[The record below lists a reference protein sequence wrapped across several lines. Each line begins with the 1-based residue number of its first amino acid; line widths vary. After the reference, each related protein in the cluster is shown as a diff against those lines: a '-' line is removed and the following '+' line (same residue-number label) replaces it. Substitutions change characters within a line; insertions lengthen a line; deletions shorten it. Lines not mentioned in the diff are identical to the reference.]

1 VWFGLEQQQQE
12 DEEALVRECEI
23 ERRPR
28 SIVITT
34 VKMMR
39 LSVSPCVCVCVS
51 WWWSDGSD
59 GDGGGRGETHQPG
72 PERRRPTQATQ
83 AHRWTSCCRR
93 TRPDA
98 SNRSQ
103 PQPFSQSVSLS
114 ITTIAIAATRS
125 TKPRSSNSRAVA
137 RASRGHLAL
146 HVRSALS
153 PLSTTKRHTL
163 GSEISLSL
171 SSTETEDRQSKRAT
185 KVSSLRVVL
194 VVTAVLLDAQPRT
207 QHHLISSLSLSPPL
221 SVLRSR
227 APQAQRRPQRAPR
240 EGQQGGAGSG
250 GGYL

>member
-1 VWFGLEQQQQE
+1 MEGVE
-12 DEEALVRECEI
+12 
-23 ERRPR
+23 ERRTSLGQSGADQRKQHKRTDGLHAVDEPDLMHPTDHSHSHSASQSLSR
-28 SIVITT
+28 SRPSPSPPPGARSRGAPTAAPSREHLAGISLF
-34 VKMMR
+34 MCAR
-39 LSVSPCVCVCVS
+39 LSLSRPCPLPSAVTTIIAAPLSLSQRNGCRSLPSV
-51 WWWSDGSD
+51 
-59 GDGGGRGETHQPG
+59 RAQQPQ
-72 PERRRPTQATQ
+72 RRRRL
-83 AHRWTSCCRR
+83 AH
-93 TRPDA
+93 
-98 SNRSQ
+98 
-103 PQPFSQSVSLS
+103 QS
-114 ITTIAIAATRS
+114 
-125 TKPRSSNSRAVA
+125 
-137 RASRGHLAL
+137 
-146 HVRSALS
+146 
-153 PLSTTKRHTL
+153 KRHSL